1 MVGIVLC
8 IVLYCI
14 VLYGVHVLLNGINNF
29 NIIKVDSHYTCR
41 GKEINLN
48 LAMCVYSS
56 NEVVHIYSYMYMP
69 LSCDNHV
76 TTQT

>member
-14 VLYGVHVLLNGINNF
+14 ILYGVHVLLNGINNF

-48 LAMCVYSS
+48 LATCGSS
-56 NEVVHIYSYMYMP
+56 YLLVHV
-69 LSCDNHV
+69 HV
-76 TTQT
+76 TVM